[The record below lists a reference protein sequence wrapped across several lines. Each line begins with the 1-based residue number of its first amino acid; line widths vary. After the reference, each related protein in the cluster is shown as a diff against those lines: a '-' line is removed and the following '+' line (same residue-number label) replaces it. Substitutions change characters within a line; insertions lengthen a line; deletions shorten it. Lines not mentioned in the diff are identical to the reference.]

1 LLEST
6 NPINHKNSITIKIEK
21 ELEHKLE
28 QEETEMNPEE
38 EFSMLNFKTS
48 RVFINN
54 NETVKAMRL
63 KRMPY
68 FKLNKS
74 FLICKHLKFLHR
86 LTLDLNKKASTID
99 NVSKFLFPTVFFL
112 FHATYW
118 AYYINIFLSHWKSNE

>member
-1 LLEST
+1 MLEST
-6 NPINHKNSITIKIEK
+6 NPINHKNSITIKIQK

-68 FKLNKS
+68 FKLKKIISNLQTFK
-74 FLICKHLKFLHR
+74 I
-86 LTLDLNKKASTID
+86 LTQ
-99 NVSKFLFPTVFFL
+99 
-112 FHATYW
+112 
-118 AYYINIFLSHWKSNE
+118 AYLGPEQKGEHN